1 MRRRTVVWAAALA
14 FVCASSFVFAR
25 GDRAAA
31 ARPTDWPAYLHDIA
45 HSSNNQSDT
54 TIKSSNA
61 AQLVQ
66 AWSYPTG
73 AIIAA
78 APTVSDG
85 YVYVG
90 SWDGYEYAI
99 NAKSGILHWRT
110 FLGITDGTTPCGQ
123 KAGVTSGAT
132 VDGGVVYLGGGDSYF
147 YALDAVTGAVLW
159 TAFTGDNSLASGHYN
174 WSSPAIYNGY
184 AYVGV
189 ASLCDNP
196 LVQGELLRIEL
207 TGAHNVIAFKT
218 VPDTQVG
225 GGVWGSPAIDAS
237 TSTVFFTTGNG
248 DTTASLPE
256 PYAQSIVAID
266 SNTMTLKSYWHDP
279 YTGGDSDWGTS
290 PVLFTD
296 SLNRKLVTATNKDGN
311 VYAFTRANL
320 AAGPVWQQQIAWP
333 GPCPECNGDGSVS
346 TAAFD
351 GTRIYA
357 SGGRYTINGIDV
369 PGTVNALDPATGNFI
384 WERSA
389 PGIVL
394 AATALA
400 NDLVIDGAGTNVE
413 VRSAATGAVLY
424 SYTTGGVIYGAAT
437 AAEGHL
443 FASST
448 DGSVY
453 AFSPLDTDGDGC
465 PDANEPMLVPPTD
478 PLNAWDFY
486 SVPVPA
492 LFAVPDPTTVF
503 KDNIVRAADAQAVFA
518 YYKKAAKTGSLEY
531 EEDLNGNGIKDGLE
545 YDRSL
550 AGPGKSGPPD
560 GMISASDAQLAF
572 AQFKLGYAC

>member
-1 MRRRTVVWAAALA
+1 MIRRRTVVWAAALA
-14 FVCASSFVFAR
+14 FVCASSLVFAR
-25 GDRAAA
+25 GDRAIAA
-31 ARPTDWPAYLHDIA
+31 LPQDWPVYLHDIA
-45 HSSNNQSDT
+45 HSSSTQADPSIT
-54 TIKSSNA
+54 AANA
-61 AQLVQ
+61 AQFAQ
-66 AWSYPTG
+66 TWSHATG

-90 SWDGYEYAI
+90 SWDGYEYAL
-99 NAKSGILHWRT
+99 NAVTGTVRWRT
-110 FLGITDGTTPCGQ
+110 FLGVTDGTTPCGY
-123 KAGVTSGAT
+123 KVGVTSSAS
-132 VDGGVVYLGGGDSYF
+132 VDSGVVYVGGGDSYF
-147 YALDAVTGAVLW
+147 YALDEATGAVLW
-159 TAFTGDNSLASGHYN
+159 QAFTGDNSLSSGHYN
-174 WSSPAIYNGY
+174 WSSPSIYNGY

-207 TGAHNVIAFKT
+207 SGAHNVVAFKT

-237 TSTVFFTTGNG
+237 TNTVFFTTGNG

-296 SLNRKLVTATNKDGN
+296 SLNRTRVTATNKDGN
-311 VYAFTRANL
+311 VYAFARANL

-357 SGGRYTINGIDV
+357 SGGRYTINGVDV

-394 AATALA
+394 AATASA

-424 SYTTGGVIYGAAT
+424 SYTTGGVIYGPAT
-437 AAEGHL
+437 VAEAHV
-443 FASST
+443 FATST
-448 DGSVY
+448 DGSVR
-453 AFSPLDTDGDGC
+453 AFS
-465 PDANEPMLVPPTD
+465 VPSVGGWASAVD
-478 PLNAWDFY
+478 PSTLPEASNVWSTWWIIAGALL
-486 SVPVPA
+486 SGVP
-492 LFAVPDPTTVF
+492 
-503 KDNIVRAADAQAVFA
+503 IV
-518 YYKKAAKTGSLEY
+518 
-531 EEDLNGNGIKDGLE
+531 DLARRRLRGNT
-545 YDRSL
+545 
-550 AGPGKSGPPD
+550 
-560 GMISASDAQLAF
+560 
-572 AQFKLGYAC
+572 C